1 MTDGAETDS
10 KSRPSIELDEKAGDR
25 VPAASDWEYEQ
36 AREEAQ
42 DEPSSHPAEAEEQ
55 AAGDEVAELRKERE
69 ALQDKLLR
77 AAADLENYKK
87 RMQTDRSRMMKYRH
101 EDLLRDILP
110 ILDNLDRA
118 IEHCPQLGSGDAF
131 VDGVCMIATMF
142 KELLERYGV
151 KEIEAL
157 DQPFDPNFHEAV
169 QRVHDPSKEPN
180 TVVAVLEKGYMY
192 EDRLL
197 RPAKVVVSTRES

>member
-1 MTDGAETDS
+1 MTDGADTNS
-10 KSRPSIELDEKAGDR
+10 KSRPSIELDQNAGER

-36 AREEAQ
+36 AQGDAQ
-42 DEPSSHPAEAEEQ
+42 EQPSTKPAEEQ
-55 AAGDEVAELRKERE
+55 APGDEVAELRKERE

-87 RMQTDRSRMMKYRH
+87 RMQTERSRMLKYRH

-118 IEHCPQLGSGDAF
+118 IEHCPQPGSGDAF

-157 DQPFDPNFHEAV
+157 EQPFDPNFHEAV
-169 QRVHDPSKEPN
+169 QRIHDPNKEPN
-180 TVVAVLEKGYMY
+180 TVIAVLEKGYMY

-197 RPAKVVVSTRES
+197 RPSKVVVSTRES